1 MVTIVPW
8 RKLPNAAPATPE
20 VPKVISPPKISPVAN
35 PVMAPLVAPTIAPFR
50 IDFDTQNMGNMG
62 TDGTFPRF
70 SSTRK
75 QGAPAWEP
83 PSQLLAVHLSGATID
98 AGLRPRGIV

>member
-1 MVTIVPW
+1 
-8 RKLPNAAPATPE
+8 
-20 VPKVISPPKISPVAN
+20 
-35 PVMAPLVAPTIAPFR
+35 
-50 IDFDTQNMGNMG
+50 MGNMG

-98 AGLRPRGIV
+98 AGLRPRGIVWTILDPAVCRCGCTDGSP